1 MKVSVI
7 EPVIGVIV
15 RNSTYA
21 QVGNYRSEV
30 QAVDL
35 PKRCEA
41 LGYRWRIYD
50 EQGTSGKSLSAREQ
64 TQRAL
69 EDLRGGSIHGIGVL
83 DVKRATRD
91 EDCMDGRLIKQAVK
105 QVRGILV
112 TRDKVYD
119 FRNKSDARLWDIQA
133 LQAGWEWR
141 DIRDTTWD
149 GIMKRAEKGGDELM
163 LRAVPPPGYRL
174 EINGYRKSG
183 MPIRTPSKNPDEEEL
198 VAYIWQLFD
207 ELPSLNSVIQ
217 RLNSEGRPRPMRR
230 RDGTRPWDGMD
241 LRRMLDNPLYKGVI
255 AFGRRREQARRAGE
269 MSDVMDEFTPSEHY
283 VPELAYVSHST
294 WERLSQKFKRTRGTG
309 SKRAGSVAS
318 EHTLSGLLRCPR
330 CGEALVGAGA
340 TGYTCRRSILGL
352 CPGFRILD
360 SYAEEQVCAILDDVL
375 RKINLP
381 ENYEQ
386 ALAQTDQGKNAAR
399 RSELEDELRDLGA
412 QEDRLADAIADG
424 LLSREAAHRKANRIQ
439 SRRAQIYLE
448 IDNLGREQEA
458 YERAIQYVQMAHA
471 EGISSLVR
479 AMPAT
484 DRRRFFQAAF
494 KSVTLDGHG
503 RGKWRTRS
511 IKGYELSDPLN
522 TFILR
527 RAWA

>member
-1 MKVSVI
+1 MKVSVQT
-7 EPVIGVIV
+7 PVIGVIV

-30 QAVDL
+30 QSVDL

-41 LGYRWRIYD
+41 LGYHWRIYD

-69 EDLRGGSIHGIGVL
+69 ADLRGGAIHGIGVL

-105 QVRGILV
+105 RVRGILV

-174 EINGYRKSG
+174 EIKGYRKNG
-183 MPIRTPSKNPDEEEL
+183 MPIRTPSKDPDEEPL
-198 VAYIWQLFD
+198 VQDIWRLMD
-207 ELPSLNSVIQ
+207 ELPSLNAVVQ
-217 RLNSEGRPRPMRR
+217 KLNTDGRPRPMRR
-230 RDGTRPWDGMD
+230 REGTRPWDGMD
-241 LRRMLDNPLYKGVI
+241 LRRMLANPLYKGVI
-255 AFGRRREQARRAGE
+255 AFGRRREQAKRAAQL
-269 MSDVMDEFTPSEHY
+269 SDVMDDFTPTEHY

-294 WERLSQKFKRTRGTG
+294 WERLNQKFKRAKG
-309 SKRAGSVAS
+309 SGPKRAGAVAS
-318 EHTLSGLLRCPR
+318 AHTLSGLLRCPR
-330 CGEALVGAGA
+330 CGDPLVGAGN

-360 SYAEEQVCAILDDVL
+360 AYAEEQVCEILDEVL

-381 ENYEQ
+381 EHYEQ
-386 ALAQTDQGKNAAR
+386 TLAQADQGQHAAR
-399 RSELEDELRDLGA
+399 RAELEEELRDLGA

-424 LLSREAAHRKANRIQ
+424 LLSREAAHRKAGRIQ
-439 SRRAQIYLE
+439 GRRVEIYAEL
-448 IDNLGREQEA
+448 DSLGREQEA
-458 YERAIQYVQMAHA
+458 RERAIQYVRMAHA
-471 EGISSLVR
+471 DGIAPLVR
-479 AMPAT
+479 EMPPE

-511 IKGYELSDPLN
+511 VKGYDLSDPLN
-522 TFILR
+522 TFILQ

>member
-1 MKVSVI
+1 MKVSPTT
-7 EPVIGVIV
+7 PVIGVIV

-41 LGYRWRIYD
+41 LGYHWQIYD

-64 TQRAL
+64 TLRAL

-163 LRAVPPPGYRL
+163 LRAVPPPGFRL
-174 EINGYRKSG
+174 EVKGHRKNGV
-183 MPIRTPSKNPDEEEL
+183 PIRTPSKNPDEEEL
-198 VAYIWQLFD
+198 VSYIWRLLD
-207 ELPSLNSVIQ
+207 ELPSINAVVQ
-217 RLNSEGRPRPMRR
+217 RLNTEGRPRPMRR
-230 RDGTRPWDGMD
+230 REGTRPWDGMD

-255 AFGRRREQARRAGE
+255 AFGRRREQARRLGQL
-269 MSDVMDEFTPSEHY
+269 SDVMDEFTPNEHY
-283 VPELAYVSHST
+283 VPELAYVPHST
-294 WERLSQKFKRTRGTG
+294 WERLNGKFRRVG
-309 SKRAGSVAS
+309 RATSRPGRVSS
-318 EHTLSGLLRCPR
+318 IHTLSGILCCPR
-330 CGEALVGAGA
+330 CGDLLVGAGT
-340 TGYTCRRSILGL
+340 TGYNCRRSILGL
-352 CPGFRILD
+352 CPGFRIQD
-360 SYAEEQVCAILDDVL
+360 DYAEAQVCEILDEVL
-375 RKINLP
+375 RKINVP
-381 ENYEQ
+381 ENYERT
-386 ALAQTDQGKNAAR
+386 LAQERPAADADR
-399 RSELEDELRDLGA
+399 RAGIEAELRELGV

-424 LLSREAAHRKANRIQ
+424 LLSREAAQRKSNRIGQ
-439 SRRAQIYLE
+439 RRSELYAEL
-448 IDNLGREQEA
+448 DTLGREREA
-458 YERAIQYVQMAHA
+458 YERSLQYVQMAHT
-471 EGISSLVR
+471 EGIGALVR
-479 AMPAT
+479 QMLVE

-494 KSVTLDGHG
+494 KSVTLDGQG

-511 IKGYELSDPLN
+511 VKGYELSDPLN
-522 TFILR
+522 TFIVPH
-527 RAWA
+527 ASA